1 MVSVHF
7 RSLCCPVLLVR
18 MNQGRSL
25 FAQILEY
32 LPHYELAKCVARYDG
47 NRRVRS
53 FSCHDQL
60 LCMAFAQ
67 MTFRDSLRDT
77 VCCLRASGT
86 TLYHMGIRGRV
97 SRSTLADANER
108 RDWRIWAD
116 LAQALIADARLLY
129 ADHPVGVRL
138 RRAVYALDSTTIELC
153 LSLFPWAAYK
163 KRQRAIKLH
172 TLLDLRGNIPV
183 FLRISTGKGS
193 DLQGLDQLLDASL
206 IEGGACYVLDRGYL
220 EFARLYRFTRAGA
233 FFITRARKDF
243 RFRRIASR
251 PANKAAGI
259 ICDQTVALVWYYT
272 RRDYPAPLRRVRFTD
287 PQTGRRLV
295 FLTNNFTLA
304 AGTIARLYR
313 QRWQVELFFK
323 WIKQYLRIKSFYG
336 TSANAVRTQVWIGVI
351 VYVLLAIV
359 KKREG
364 LDITLSQM
372 LTILSVRAC
381 DKLPVNQ
388 VFSLSTPDLREHQ
401 IHKQLQLFDI

>member
-1 MVSVHF
+1 
-7 RSLCCPVLLVR
+7 

-25 FAQILEY
+25 FAQLLEY
-32 LPHYELAKCVARYDG
+32 LPHYELARCVARYRG

-86 TLYHMGIRGRV
+86 TLYHLGIRGHV

-116 LAQALIADARLLY
+116 LAQALIAQARALY
-129 ADHPVGVRL
+129 IDQPMGVRL
-138 RRAVYALDSTTIELC
+138 RRCVYALDSTTIELC
-153 LSLFPWAAYK
+153 MSLFPWAAYK
-163 KRQRAIKLH
+163 RTQRAIKLH

-183 FLRISTGKGS
+183 FLRISTGKGK
-193 DLQGLDQLLDASL
+193 DLLALDQLI
-206 IEGGACYVLDRGYL
+206 IEGGAFYVLDRGYL
-220 EFARLYRFTRAGA
+220 DFARLHRFTRAAA
-233 FFITRARKDF
+233 FFVTRARTSL
-243 RFRRIASR
+243 RFRRIESR
-251 PANKAAGI
+251 PPNKAGGI
-259 ICDQTVALVWYYT
+259 ICDQSIRLVWHYSKKG
-272 RRDYPAPLRRVRFTD
+272 YPAPLRRVRFVD
-287 PQTGRRLV
+287 PQTGKRLT

-304 AGTIARLYR
+304 ATTIARLYR

-336 TSANAVRTQVWIGVI
+336 TSANAVHTQVWIGVI

-359 KKREG
+359 KKREV
-364 LDITLSQM
+364 LQATLSQM
-372 LTILSVRAC
+372 LTILSVRAFE
-381 DKLPVNQ
+381 KTPIKQ
-388 VFSLSTPDLREHQ
+388 AFSSIIEKIDGDE
-401 IHKQLQLFDI
+401 IHKQLELFDL

>member
-1 MVSVHF
+1 
-7 RSLCCPVLLVR
+7 

-25 FAQILEY
+25 FSQILEY
-32 LPHYELAKCVARYDG
+32 LPHYELARCIARYRG

-77 VCCLRASGT
+77 VCSLRSTGT

-116 LAQALIADARLLY
+116 MARVLISEARLLY
-129 ADHPVGVRL
+129 ADHPIGLRL
-138 RRAVYALDSTTIELC
+138 RGTVYALDSTTIELC
-153 LSLFPWAAYK
+153 MSLFPWAAYK

-172 TLLDLRGNIPV
+172 TLLDLRGNIPA

-193 DLQGLDQLLDASL
+193 DLQALDQLI
-206 IEGGACYVLDRGYL
+206 IEPGAFYVLDRGYL
-220 EFARLYRFTRAGA
+220 EFSRLYRFTQAGA
-233 FFITRARKDF
+233 FFVTRARKDF
-243 RFRRIASR
+243 RFRRRQSR
-251 PANKAAGI
+251 PPNKAAGI
-259 ICDQTVALVWYYT
+259 ICDQSVELVWYYT
-272 RRDYPAPLRRVRFTD
+272 RRDYPATLRRVRFVD
-287 PQTGRRLV
+287 PQTGRQLV

-304 AGTIARLYR
+304 ASTIAALYR

-336 TSANAVRTQVWIGVI
+336 TSPNAVQTQVWIGVI

-372 LTILSVRAC
+372 LTILSVHAC
-381 DKLPVNQ
+381 EKIPINQ
-388 VFSLSTPDLREHQ
+388 VFSQTKGNFAEPQ
-401 IHKQLQLFDI
+401 KHKQLELFDL

>member
-1 MVSVHF
+1 
-7 RSLCCPVLLVR
+7 

-32 LPHYELAKCVARYDG
+32 LPHYELAKCIARYEG
-47 NRRVRS
+47 NRRVRR

-116 LAQALIADARLLY
+116 VAQALIAQARVLY
-129 ADHPVGVRL
+129 ADHPMGVRL
-138 RRAVYALDSTTIELC
+138 RRAAYALDSTTIELC

-193 DLQGLDQLLDASL
+193 DLHGLDQLL
-206 IEGGACYVLDRGYL
+206 IEPAALYVLDRGYL
-220 EFARLYRFTRAGA
+220 EFSRLYGRFTRVGA
-233 FFITRARKDF
+233 FFITRARKDL
-243 RFRRIASR
+243 RFRRRASR
-251 PANKAAGI
+251 PPNKAAGI
-259 ICDQTVALVWYYT
+259 ICDQTIDLVWYYS
-272 RRDYPAPLRRVRFTD
+272 RRDYPAPLRRVRFVD
-287 PQTGRRLV
+287 PTTGRRLV

-304 AGTIARLYR
+304 ASTIARLYR

-336 TSANAVRTQVWIGVI
+336 TSPNAVRTQVWIGVI

-359 KKREG
+359 KKQEG
-364 LDITLSQM
+364 LTLTLSQM

-381 DKLPVNQ
+381 EKVPINQ
-388 VFSLSTPDLREHQ
+388 VFSLSTGDFQQHEN
-401 IHKQLQLFDI
+401 HKQLELFDI

>member
-1 MVSVHF
+1 MFS
-7 RSLCCPVLLVR
+7 
-18 MNQGRSL
+18 
-25 FAQILEY
+25 QILEY
-32 LPHYELAKCVARYDG
+32 LPHYELAKCIERYEG

-77 VCCLRASGT
+77 VCCLRAGGSA
-86 TLYHMGIRGRV
+86 LYHMGIHGQV
-97 SRSTLADANER
+97 SRSTLADANEN

-116 LAQALIADARLLY
+116 LAQVLIAEARLLY
-129 ADHPVGVRL
+129 ADHPMAVRL
-138 RRAVYALDSTTIELC
+138 SRSVYALDSTTIELC

-163 KRQRAIKLH
+163 KKQRAIKLH

-193 DLQGLDQLLDASL
+193 DLQGLDQLIL
-206 IEGGACYVLDRGYL
+206 EGGAFYVLDRGYL
-220 EFARLYRFTRAGA
+220 EFSRLYRFTAAGA

-243 RFRRIASR
+243 RYRRVQSTA
-251 PANKAAGI
+251 ANKTAGI

-272 RRDYPAPLRRVRFTD
+272 RRDYPALLRRVRFVD
-287 PQTGRRLV
+287 PESGRRLT
-295 FLTNNFTLA
+295 FLSNNFTLA
-304 AGTIARLYR
+304 ATTIARLYR
-313 QRWQVELFFK
+313 QRWHVELFFK
-323 WIKQYLRIKSFYG
+323 WIKQYLRLKSFYG

-364 LDITLSQM
+364 IDATLSQM
-372 LTILSVRAC
+372 LTILSVRAFE
-381 DKLPVNQ
+381 KIPINQ
-388 VFSLSTPDLREHQ
+388 AFSQIMDNFEEHQ
-401 IHKQLQLFDI
+401 LCKQLELFDL

>member
-1 MVSVHF
+1 
-7 RSLCCPVLLVR
+7 

-25 FAQILEY
+25 FSQILQY
-32 LPHYELAKCVARYDG
+32 LPHYELAKCIARYDG
-47 NRRVRS
+47 DRRVRS

-108 RDWRIWAD
+108 RGWRIWAD
-116 LAQALIADARLLY
+116 VAQVLIAQARVLY
-129 ADHPVGVRL
+129 ADHPLGVRL
-138 RRAVYALDSTTIELC
+138 RRAAVYALDSTTIELC

-183 FLRISTGKGS
+183 FLRISTGKES
-193 DLQGLDQLLDASL
+193 DLHEGLDQIA
-206 IEGGACYVLDRGYL
+206 IEAGAFYVLDRGYL
-220 EFARLYRFTRAGA
+220 EFSRLHRFTRGGA
-233 FFITRARKDF
+233 FFVTRARKDF
-243 RFRRIASR
+243 RFRRIESR
-251 PANKAAGI
+251 PPNKAAGI
-259 ICDQTVALVWYYT
+259 VCDQTVDLVWYYT
-272 RRDYPAPLRRVRFTD
+272 RRDYPSPLRRVRFTD
-287 PQTGRRLV
+287 PATGKRVV

-304 AGTIARLYR
+304 ATTIAQLYR
-313 QRWQVELFFK
+313 RRWQVELFFK

-336 TSANAVRTQVWIGVI
+336 TSPNAVRTQVWIGVI

-359 KKREG
+359 KKQED
-364 LDITLSQM
+364 LDLSLSQM
-372 LTILSVRAC
+372 LAILSVRAC
-381 DKLPVNQ
+381 EKIPINQ
-388 VFSLSTPDLREHQ
+388 VFSLNMAEFSQHED
-401 IHKQLQLFDI
+401 HKQLELFDL

>member
-1 MVSVHF
+1 
-7 RSLCCPVLLVR
+7 
-18 MNQGRSL
+18 MNHGRSL
-25 FAQILEY
+25 FSQVLEY
-32 LPHYELAKCVARYDG
+32 LPHYELARCVARYRG

-60 LCMAFAQ
+60 RCMAFAQ

-77 VCCLRASGT
+77 VCCLRTCGP

-108 RDWRIWAD
+108 RDWRIWAE
-116 LAQALIADARLLY
+116 LAQTLIAEARLLY
-129 ADHPVGVRL
+129 ADHPIGVRL
-138 RRAVYALDSTTIELC
+138 RRSVYALDSTTIELC

-193 DLQGLDQLLDASL
+193 DLQGLDQLP
-206 IEGGACYVLDRGYL
+206 IEPAAFYVLDRGYL
-220 EFARLYRFTRAGA
+220 EFSRLYRFTRAAA

-243 RFRRIASR
+243 RFRRIESR
-251 PANKAAGI
+251 PANKSAGI
-259 ICDQTVALVWYYT
+259 ICDQTVALVWYYS
-272 RRDYPAPLRRVRFTD
+272 RRDYPAPLRRVRFVD
-287 PQTGRRLV
+287 PKTGKRLV

-304 AGTIARLYR
+304 ASTIARLYR

-364 LDITLSQM
+364 VELTLAQM

-381 DKLPVNQ
+381 EKLPINQ
-388 VFSLSTPDLREHQ
+388 VFSASMNDLRDHQ
-401 IHKQLQLFDI
+401 SHKQLQLFDL